1 MFSGIRIL
9 AFFVG
14 IYYIYRSY
22 NLTKEKKGEVRQ
34 FLTGTVIG
42 LLFIVVSIYPD
53 FVLIFSNILGMS
65 YRGYMMFAGSI
76 LLAYLIIMYLFEKIS
91 ELNTLIS
98 KLNEEVALTRYMVES
113 RMEKID
119 TEKEKKT

>member
-9 AFFVG
+9 AFLVG

-53 FVLIFSNILGMS
+53 FVLIFSQILGMS

-91 ELNTLIS
+91 ELNTQIS

-113 RMEKID
+113 RIGVS
-119 TEKEKKT
+119 EKENES